1 SRILKRFGKKYEVT
15 KLDEETGQEEIE
27 ERFRRAA
34 SIDFVFN
41 ISDLEGELSAKLQ
54 RNMSMGFSKATNE
67 EAKVILEALEATSPV
82 KITRVTDFNSSSGS
96 YYVPSAEFINLPP
109 SSLFRNV

>member
-1 SRILKRFGKKYEVT
+1 
-15 KLDEETGQEEIE
+15 
-27 ERFRRAA
+27 
-34 SIDFVFN
+34 
-41 ISDLEGELSAKLQ
+41 
-54 RNMSMGFSKATNE
+54 MGFSKATNE

-109 SSLFRNV
+109 SSLFRNVIEEISTLAHEIAHSWGIAAV